1 MALYRVDDHTTRPR
15 TMLKLGANLN
25 KPIYPR
31 HGWVGGSKLELGAPK
46 MRKELGIESSR
57 REWPS
62 SSIQTSAR
70 STCSMRARLRSITT
84 TRHTNANYIPSLIL
98 EHHHLS
104 CRCMSLPH
112 HCRLITSMPNRRP
125 SSAMRQVWQPL
136 TISRSQQPIT
146 GPILR
151 HTNLLCTVPIR
162 TTSRGMNKHL
172 SFAEEC
178 RTCKH
183 HDGIL
188 MNLTQCMKPTTRR

>member
-1 MALYRVDDHTTRPR
+1 
-15 TMLKLGANLN
+15 MLKLGATLS
-25 KPIYPR
+25 KPIYSR

-46 MRKELGIESSR
+46 MKKELGIESSG

-84 TRHTNANYIPSLIL
+84 TEHTDANYIPSRIL
-98 EHHHLS
+98 KHRHLS
-104 CRCMSLPH
+104 YRCMSLPH
-112 HCRLITSMPNRRP
+112 HCRLITSIHRRP
-125 SSAMRQVWQPL
+125 SSAMRRVSQPL
-136 TISRSQQPIT
+136 TISRSTTHNGAYSASYQP
-146 GPILR
+146 L
-151 HTNLLCTVPIR
+151 VYSAPIR
-162 TTSRGMNKHL
+162 TISRGMNKHL

-188 MNLTQCMKPTTRR
+188 MNLTQCTKPTTRR